1 VLIRTTNVNATRAL
15 AGDVARLS
23 RGGDVIVLA
32 GEMGA
37 GKTAFTQGFAQALGV
52 TETVTSPTFTLVQS
66 YPADRGLT
74 LHHLDVYRLDRM
86 AEVSDLGLEELI
98 DPRSVTVI
106 EWGDA
111 IVDVLPEDRLEI
123 RFEFVAD
130 ESERD
135 VSIDVVGPSW
145 RRREQALVDA
155 LENLASA

>member
-1 VLIRTTNVNATRAL
+1 VLIRTTNVNATRSL
-15 AGDVARLS
+15 AADVARLC

-37 GKTAFTQGFAQALGV
+37 GKTAFTQGFAAALGV
-52 TETVTSPTFTLVQS
+52 IESVTSPTFTLVQS
-66 YPADRGLT
+66 YPAANGLT

-98 DPRSVTVI
+98 DSQSITVI

-111 IVDVLPEDRLEI
+111 IVDVLPDDRLEI
-123 RFEFVAD
+123 RFEFAD
-130 ESERD
+130 EDVERD
-135 VSIDVVGPSW
+135 VWIDVLGPSW

-155 LENLASA
+155 LESLASA